1 MASSKNHT
9 SEQTVRQSTKAI
21 ASGTSSP
28 IDQVHSQVSL
38 GGRKLNTQ
46 SREDGRR
53 LNMTKGPH
61 KRDSVVLKSVQV
73 TNDGRNSGKT
83 RLKPLVKQDI
93 ITEAKKKA
101 LNDRL

>member
-1 MASSKNHT
+1 
-9 SEQTVRQSTKAI
+9 
-21 ASGTSSP
+21 
-28 IDQVHSQVSL
+28 
-38 GGRKLNTQ
+38 
-46 SREDGRR
+46 
-53 LNMTKGPH
+53 MTKGPH

-73 TNDGRNSGKT
+73 TNDGRKIYLADPDFTCGKT